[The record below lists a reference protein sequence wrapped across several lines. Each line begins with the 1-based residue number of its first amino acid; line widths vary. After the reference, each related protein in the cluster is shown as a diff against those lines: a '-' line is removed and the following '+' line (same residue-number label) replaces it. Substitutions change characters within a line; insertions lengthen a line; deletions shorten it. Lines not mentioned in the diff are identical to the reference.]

1 MHYFDHTIDNRIKFF
16 YFIRSLLP
24 PKSPI
29 LAKYWWGPLYRL
41 GGIHNTLGIMGH
53 ETRTKS
59 LDDTDMTCLSY
70 QVQVQFTFTRKLIV
84 RTQIGQRNHTCH
96 STYKHKLK

>member
-29 LAKYWWGPLYRL
+29 LAKYWWGPL
-41 GGIHNTLGIMGH
+41 T
-53 ETRTKS
+53 S
-59 LDDTDMTCLSY
+59 LLDLWTCGPPN
-70 QVQVQFTFTRKLIV
+70 VKL
-84 RTQIGQRNHTCH
+84 HTCTTFMSH
-96 STYKHKLK
+96 FS